1 MIRIHGSEWGTAA
14 ELAARLGPDVTVAMI
29 YRWRD
34 RDGLAEARVG
44 RKVYSPLDQAAELE
58 RAKRVAGHG
67 RPRRLDNALV
77 AA

>member
-1 MIRIHGSEWGTAA
+1 VIRIGEQEWGTAA
-14 ELAARLGPDVTVAMI
+14 DLAARLGPDVTEAMI

-34 RDGLAEARVG
+34 RDGLITARVG

-58 RAKRVAGHG
+58 RDKRVAGHG
-67 RPRRLDNALV
+67 RPRRLDSPLV